1 MPPQQRLGRV
11 LLNHHHLH
19 AAAAAE
25 PPNRQQKMPAK
36 RAQLHKQKE
45 EYGGIVLPLH
55 RRLLED
61 ALQALLLQQAE
72 MSQLEEDYHRAI
84 AYIEQHKAE
93 LQVLNLLAI
102 PVQKNR

>member
-25 PPNRQQKMPAK
+25 PPNQQQKMPAK
-36 RAQLHKQKE
+36 GAQLHKQKE
-45 EYGGIVLPLH
+45 EYGGIMLPLH

-61 ALQALLLQQAE
+61 ALQALLLQQRCSLAR
-72 MSQLEEDYHRAI
+72 SPL
-84 AYIEQHKAE
+84 QHLHSDPLKT
-93 LQVLNLLAI
+93 L
-102 PVQKNR
+102 PTHSDDSCC